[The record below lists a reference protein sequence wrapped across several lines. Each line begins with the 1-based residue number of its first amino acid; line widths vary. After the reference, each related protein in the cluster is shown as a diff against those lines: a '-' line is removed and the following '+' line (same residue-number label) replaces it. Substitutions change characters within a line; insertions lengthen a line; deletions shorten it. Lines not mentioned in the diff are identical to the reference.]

1 MNLEFARLMARAT
14 RLTRAGDLS
23 GATAAVKAALSS
35 AQAQAM
41 HAMHRGTEPH
51 GADTDDVIELPARVV
66 RPSGEAGDSAD
77 ADADDDVAIDA
88 ERASGEFI
96 RFAPPGVA
104 GQLGCKLFVPAQ
116 ARETGALLPLVV
128 MLHGCS
134 QDPDD
139 FALGTG
145 MNLHA
150 DTRGCFVLYPA
161 QASDANPSRCWN
173 WFMPAHQQGGA
184 GEPELIAGLTR
195 AALHRYPIDPRRVYV
210 AGLSA
215 GGAMAAILAAAYPE
229 LIAAVA
235 VHSGLPV
242 GAASDLKSALVA
254 MHQGARL
261 AGAASWPDAADAGH
275 LPPVLVVHGD
285 QDHTVHPLNG
295 DRVAEHLAPGTEMSI
310 HDLEVGGRPCTRRV
324 WRDMR
329 GRVRAEHWLVH
340 GAGHAWSGGNGQGS
354 YADPSGPDAS
364 ALMLDFF
371 AAHPHAELG

>member
-1 MNLEFARLMARAT
+1 MH
-14 RLTRAGDLS
+14 
-23 GATAAVKAALSS
+23 ALHRSS
-35 AQAQAM
+35 A
-41 HAMHRGTEPH
+41 PLH
-51 GADTDDVIELPARVV
+51 GADETDVIDLPARTVH
-66 RPSGEAGDSAD
+66 PPGAPGSSAD
-77 ADADDDVAIDA
+77 ANAGTNTDTDTDIDADTT
-88 ERASGEFI
+88 ERATGEFI

-104 GQLGCKLFVPAQ
+104 GHTGCKLYVPAQ
-116 ARETGALLPLVV
+116 ARERGALLPLVV

-145 MNLHA
+145 MNTLA
-150 DTRGCFVLYPA
+150 GTRGCFVLYPA
-161 QASDANPSRCWN
+161 QAAQANPSRCWN
-173 WFMPAHQQGGA
+173 WYMPAHQQGGA
-184 GEPELIAGLTR
+184 GEPEVIAGLTR

-215 GGAMAAILAAAYPE
+215 GGAMAAIVAAAYPE

-254 MHQGARL
+254 MQQGARPASGVAS
-261 AGAASWPDAADAGH
+261 AGGSSQGASSSGASSASASSTGGPSRGESASVGHDAGS
-275 LPPVLVVHGD
+275 LPPVLVLHGD
-285 QDHTVHPLNG
+285 QDSTVHPLNG
-295 DRVAEHLAPGTEMSI
+295 DRVVDRLAPGTEMATR
-310 HDLEVGGRPCTRRV
+310 DTEVRGRRCTQRV
-324 WRDMR
+324 WRDPR

-354 YADPSGPDAS
+354 YADPSGPHAS
-364 ALMLDFF
+364 ELMLDFF